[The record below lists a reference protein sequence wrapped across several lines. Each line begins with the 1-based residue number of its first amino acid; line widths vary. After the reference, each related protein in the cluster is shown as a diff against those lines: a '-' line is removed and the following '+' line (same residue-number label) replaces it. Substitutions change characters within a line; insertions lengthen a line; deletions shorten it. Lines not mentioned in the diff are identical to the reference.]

1 MDEQD
6 IKKLI
11 ADIRAGFGNSQTIIA
26 RAKAEKDVL
35 KALEK
40 VNDELKKYLKTTKDL
55 NDEDKKQLNE
65 MIDLT
70 EKEIDQ
76 RKKNLQLQERI
87 QRSTDRLRNSFMGLG
102 DASVTGAEKIS
113 YYTSAFKDFPIFG
126 RAIDELGK
134 SVEFN
139 LDTFKTLS
147 SVGADFGGTFIALRL
162 QARDAL
168 LPLNEFVDL
177 IGQNS
182 QGIARL
188 FGSVNQGTQ
197 SVAELTR
204 EIRSQL
210 LPQFAG
216 LGITTEN
223 MNEFLGTF
231 FELQRIQGRR
241 DYLTTQDSID
251 SLESYTRSLDAV
263 AKLTGI
269 QRDNLDKLV
278 KQQRSDS
285 VFQSYL
291 QGLDKS
297 RANELST
304 FIAGLQGMNPALGE
318 AVKNILST
326 GFPLGEFERML
337 VGTTDGLLDNIL
349 ALREG
354 NINVAQ
360 FANALAGSANT
371 FNTRFGPAVLR
382 TQGTI
387 GEVGNA
393 LLSFKGKF
401 ADLDEITKQQ
411 LTGAQGLGREL
422 ILTQESFRQFKS
434 AIEGFSTTALQTF
447 GAGFPALLSGINQ
460 TTKVSAQALI
470 AFQKS
475 FPEMAAGIAVFG
487 AAAQFIYPEAK
498 QIAII
503 AAGTAAGNM
512 KLGGFIKDTARV
524 LGAGLRPLATIAAGI
539 TAVGLAASN
548 IGVLADPNASSQD
561 KSKAGTKL
569 AAQVGG
575 ALIGRQIGMAAGAF
589 GGPLGMALGAIAG
602 NYVGGILGEMFSEKR
617 AYGGGLMAGQTALV
631 GERGPELFQP
641 NQAGRIEPMLV
652 KKSATGV
659 DVAQVGQTGSEM
671 TATMSKYM
679 ADTTNAYKAFA
690 DASAKMEKHLN
701 TLVSISAKNE
711 KNTGVAMRKLDK
723 LPNLA

>member
-1 MDEQD
+1 MDEQE

-11 ADIRAGFGNSQTIIA
+11 ADIRAGFGNSQTVIA
-26 RAKAEKDVL
+26 RAKAEKDIL
-35 KALEK
+35 AALEK

-55 NDEDKKQLNE
+55 NDEDKKRLKTVS
-65 MIDLT
+65 DAT

-139 LDTFKTLS
+139 LDTFKSLS

-182 QGIARL
+182 EGIARL
-188 FGSVNQGTQ
+188 FGSVNNGTR
-197 SVAELTR
+197 SVADLTR

-216 LGITTEN
+216 LGITTSN

-241 DYLTTQDSID
+241 DFLSTEDSIS
-251 SLESYTRSLDAV
+251 SLESYTRNLDAV

-269 QRDNLDKLV
+269 QRENLDKLV
-278 KQQRSDS
+278 RQQRSDS

-291 QGLDKS
+291 QGLDKT
-297 RANELST
+297 RANELQT
-304 FIAGLQGMNPALGE
+304 FIAGLQGLNPALGD
-318 AVKNILST
+318 AVKNILAT
-326 GFPLGEFERML
+326 GFPLGEFESML
-337 VGTTDGLLDNIL
+337 VGTTDGLFDNIL

-354 NINVAQ
+354 SIDVSTFAQ
-360 FANALAGSANT
+360 ALAGSANT
-371 FNTRFGPAVLR
+371 FNTKFGPAVLR
-382 TQGTI
+382 TQSTI
-387 GEVGNA
+387 GEVGNS

-401 ADLDEITKQQ
+401 DSLDEITKQQ

-422 ILTQESFRQFKS
+422 ILTQESFRQFKT
-434 AIEGFSTTALQTF
+434 AIEGFSTSALQTF
-447 GAGFPALLSGINQ
+447 GAGFPVLLTAINQ
-460 TTKVSAQALI
+460 STKISAQALI
-470 AFQKS
+470 EFQKA
-475 FPEMAAGIAVFG
+475 FPEIAAGIAVFG
-487 AAAQFIYPEAK
+487 AAAQYIYPEAK
-498 QIAII
+498 QIMII
-503 AAGTAAGNM
+503 AAGTQLGNA
-512 KLGGFIKDTARV
+512 KLITNFTKFATV
-524 LGAGLRPLATIAAGI
+524 LGRGLMPLATIAAGI
-539 TAVGLAASN
+539 IAVGLALKNLGILS
-548 IGVLADPNASSQD
+548 DPTASSED
-561 KSKAGTKL
+561 KTKAGTKL

-602 NYVGGILGEMFSEKR
+602 NYVGGMLGEVFSEKR
-617 AYGGGLMAGQTALV
+617 QYGGPLMSGQTALV

-641 NQAGRIEPMLV
+641 NTAGRIEPMLV
-652 KKSATGV
+652 TKSATGV
-659 DVAQVGQTGSEM
+659 NVSPTAQTGSEM

-679 ADTTNAYKAFA
+679 AETTNAYKAVA
-690 DASAKMEKHLN
+690 DASSKMERHLNTLVGISAKMEK
-701 TLVSISAKNE
+701 
-711 KNTGVAMRKLDK
+711 NTGTATRKLDK
-723 LPNLA
+723 LPNLV

>member
-11 ADIRAGFGNSQTIIA
+11 TEIRAGFGNSQTIIA
-26 RAKAEKDVL
+26 RAKAEKDTLV
-35 KALEK
+35 ALEK
-40 VNDELKKYLKTTKDL
+40 VNDELKKYLRNTKDL
-55 NDEDKKQLNE
+55 NDEERKKLKDTL
-65 MIDLT
+65 DLT
-70 EKEIDQ
+70 EKEIEQ

-87 QRSTDRLRNSFMGLG
+87 QRSTDRLRTSFMGLG

-113 YYTSAFKDFPIFG
+113 YYTSAFKDVPIFG

-147 SVGADFGGTFIALRL
+147 SVGADFGGTFVALRL

-177 IGQNS
+177 IGENS

-216 LGITTEN
+216 LGITTAS

-241 DYLTTQDSID
+241 DFLTTQDSID

-269 QRDNLDKLV
+269 QRENLDKLV
-278 KQQRSDS
+278 RQQRSDS

-291 QGLDKS
+291 QGLDKT
-297 RANELST
+297 RANELQT
-304 FIAGLQGMNPALGE
+304 FIAGLQGMNPALGD
-318 AVKNILST
+318 AVKNILAT
-326 GFPLGEFERML
+326 GFPLGEFESML
-337 VGTTDGLLDNIL
+337 VGTADGLFDNIL
-349 ALREG
+349 ALKEG
-354 NINVAQ
+354 SINTAQ
-360 FANALAGSANT
+360 FAEALAGSANT
-371 FNTRFGPAVLR
+371 FNTKFGPAVLR

-387 GEVGNA
+387 ADVGNA
-393 LLSFKGKF
+393 MLSFKGKF

-411 LTGAQGLGREL
+411 LTGAKGLGREL
-422 ILTQESFRQFKS
+422 ILTQESFRQFKT
-434 AIEGFSTTALQTF
+434 ALEGFSTSALQTF
-447 GAGFPALLSGINQ
+447 GAGFPMLLGAINQ
-460 TTKVSAQALI
+460 STKVSAEALI
-470 AFQKS
+470 AFQKA

-487 AAAQFIYPEAK
+487 AAAQYIYPEAK
-498 QIAII
+498 QVMII
-503 AAGTAAGNM
+503 AAGTQLGNA
-512 KLGGFIKDTARV
+512 KLFTSFGKLASV
-524 LGAGLRPLATIAAGI
+524 LGRGLMPLATIAAGI
-539 TAVGLAASN
+539 TAIGLAVGN
-548 IGVLADPNASSQD
+548 IGTLYDPNASSQD
-561 KSKAGTKL
+561 KAKAGTRL

-575 ALIGRQIGMAAGAF
+575 AIIGRQIGMAAGAF
-589 GGPLGMALGAIAG
+589 GGPLGMALGAVAG
-602 NYVGGILGEMFSEKR
+602 NYVGGFLGDLFAEKR
-617 AYGGGLMAGQTALV
+617 AYGGPLSAGQTALV
-631 GERGPELFQP
+631 GERGPEIFRA
-641 NQAGRIEPMLV
+641 NTAGRIEPMMM
-652 KKSATGV
+652 KKTATGV
-659 DVAQVGQTGSEM
+659 DVAPLPQ
-671 TATMSKYM
+671 
-679 ADTTNAYKAFA
+679 TTNIDRLETMFTQQGQYYKAFA

-701 TLVSISAKNE
+701 TLVGISAKNE
-711 KNTGVAMRKLDK
+711 KNTSTANRKLDK
-723 LPNLA
+723 LPNLG